1 MKNTENILSE
11 PRPLSELEKEVGYT
25 FKDKKYIYT
34 ALTHSSY
41 VNETKGQGS
50 KPRDNERMEFLGDSV
65 LSIVV
70 TDYLFRNC
78 KGMDEGALTR
88 MRAAIVCE
96 DSLASRAAK
105 LGLGE
110 FMLMGHGE
118 VISGG
123 RNRKSTIAD
132 AFEALIAAIYIDG
145 GFDEAAKFLL
155 PFVAESVGSLSK
167 KSCEDYKSLLQRFV
181 QQSRDEILEYE
192 MVEESGPP
200 HNRSYS
206 FVVKLNNNIVG
217 EGKGKSKRQAEQ
229 NAAFDALKLFDALP
243 NE

>member
-1 MKNTENILSE
+1 MKLNENILTE
-11 PRPLSELEKEVGYT
+11 PRPLDELENAIGYK
-25 FKDKKYIYT
+25 FKDKKYIT
-34 ALTHSSY
+34 NALTHSSY
-41 VNETKGQGS
+41 VNESKGHGS
-50 KPRDNERMEFLGDSV
+50 KLKDNERMEFLGDSV

-96 DSLASRAAK
+96 DSLADKAAQLK
-105 LGLGE
+105 LGDFL
-110 FMLMGHGE
+110 LMGHGE
-118 VISGG
+118 VISDG

-132 AFEALIAAIYIDG
+132 AFEALIAALYIDG

-155 PFVAESVGSLSK
+155 PFVTESVANLKK

-181 QQSRDEILEYE
+181 QQSRDELLEYE

-200 HNRSYS
+200 HDRRYS

-217 EGKGKSKRQAEQ
+217 EGSGKSKRHAEQ
-229 NAAFDALKLFDALP
+229 NAAYDALKLFDALP